1 VAIHFAGPTW
11 QALDGSLVVG
21 NAAKA
26 TDFPAPDQDGVD
38 WLLIPAQS
46 TSGNGLFSK
55 VTYIQRLYTTGEN
68 DSDEI
73 LTDHRLRSG

>member
-1 VAIHFAGPTW
+1 MAIHFAGPTW

-26 TDFPAPDQDGVD
+26 THFPAPDQDGVD

-46 TSGNGLFSK
+46 TLKRAGSWFTVK
-55 VTYIQRLYTTGEN
+55 AFVTA
-68 DSDEI
+68 DSVAA
-73 LTDHRLRSG
+73 RSALSSCMDSELI